1 MPNQNAAGNTGA
13 ANTTPNDGAPAA
25 NAAQAQ
31 QAEGSTAQQK
41 TFTQEEV
48 NALVGKV
55 RQDERAKY
63 AGGSSPRVR
72 GTLALHDLALALSG
86 IIPACA
92 GDTGRPAR
100 RCTPWRDHPRVCGEH
115 YATNG
120 VPYCAMGS
128 SPRMRGTPVGLV
140 DEVMPAG
147 IIPACAGSTTRRP
160 RQVRAP
166 WDHPRVCGEHW
177 STCSAVCALAG
188 SPPRVRGTLST
199 SAPRLTLRWDHPRV
213 CGEHL
218 ISRPPKATP
227 AGSSPRVRGTPRRR
241 CGRCRRPSWR

>member
-1 MPNQNAAGNTGA
+1 MPNQNAAGDTGA

-72 GTLALHDLALALSG
+72 GAQRDVRARCEHLG

-92 GDTGRPAR
+92 GNTEAL
-100 RCTPWRDHPRVCGEH
+100 CVTSSSMRDHPRVCGEH
-115 YATNG
+115 Y
-120 VPYCAMGS
+120 
-128 SPRMRGTPVGLV
+128 RLQRRG
-140 DEVMPAG
+140 
-147 IIPACAGSTTRRP
+147 
-160 RQVRAP
+160 
-166 WDHPRVCGEHW
+166 
-177 STCSAVCALAG
+177 
-188 SPPRVRGTLST
+188 
-199 SAPRLTLRWDHPRV
+199 
-213 CGEHL
+213 
-218 ISRPPKATP
+218 
-227 AGSSPRVRGTPRRR
+227 
-241 CGRCRRPSWR
+241 

>member
-72 GTLALHDLALALSG
+72 GTLDFKTTEGHTCG

-92 GDTGRPAR
+92 GNT
-100 RCTPWRDHPRVCGEH
+100 T
-115 YATNG
+115 
-120 VPYCAMGS
+120 
-128 SPRMRGTPVGLV
+128 SP
-140 DEVMPAG
+140 
-147 IIPACAGSTTRRP
+147 
-160 RQVRAP
+160 
-166 WDHPRVCGEHW
+166 
-177 STCSAVCALAG
+177 
-188 SPPRVRGTLST
+188 
-199 SAPRLTLRWDHPRV
+199 LRSV
-213 CGEHL
+213 
-218 ISRPPKATP
+218 
-227 AGSSPRVRGTPRRR
+227 
-241 CGRCRRPSWR
+241 

>member
-1 MPNQNAAGNTGA
+1 MPNQNAAGDTGA

-72 GTLALHDLALALSG
+72 GAQRDVRARCEHLG

-92 GDTGRPAR
+92 GNTVRDRP
-100 RCTPWRDHPRVCGEH
+100 WLLWVQDHPRVCGEH
-115 YATNG
+115 II
-120 VPYCAMGS
+120 VF
-128 SPRMRGTPVGLV
+128 GL
-140 DEVMPAG
+140 
-147 IIPACAGSTTRRP
+147 
-160 RQVRAP
+160 
-166 WDHPRVCGEHW
+166 
-177 STCSAVCALAG
+177 LAH
-188 SPPRVRGTLST
+188 VL
-199 SAPRLTLRWDHPRV
+199 
-213 CGEHL
+213 
-218 ISRPPKATP
+218 
-227 AGSSPRVRGTPRRR
+227 GSSPRVRGTLD
-241 CGRCRRPSWR
+241 GRHIPVGRVGIIPACAGNTYTV

>member
-72 GTLALHDLALALSG
+72 GTQNPRRCGYAVHG
-86 IIPACA
+86 IIPARAGNTPCSSSSRCA
-92 GDTGRPAR
+92 P
-100 RCTPWRDHPRVCGEH
+100 
-115 YATNG
+115 
-120 VPYCAMGS
+120 
-128 SPRMRGTPVGLV
+128 
-140 DEVMPAG
+140 
-147 IIPACAGSTTRRP
+147 
-160 RQVRAP
+160 
-166 WDHPRVCGEHW
+166 
-177 STCSAVCALAG
+177 
-188 SPPRVRGTLST
+188 
-199 SAPRLTLRWDHPRV
+199 
-213 CGEHL
+213 
-218 ISRPPKATP
+218 
-227 AGSSPRVRGTPRRR
+227 
-241 CGRCRRPSWR
+241 

>member
-72 GTLALHDLALALSG
+72 GTLALHDLALALGG
-86 IIPACA
+86 IIPAYA
-92 GDTGRPAR
+92 GNTA
-100 RCTPWRDHPRVCGEH
+100 
-115 YATNG
+115 
-120 VPYCAMGS
+120 
-128 SPRMRGTPVGLV
+128 
-140 DEVMPAG
+140 
-147 IIPACAGSTTRRP
+147 
-160 RQVRAP
+160 
-166 WDHPRVCGEHW
+166 
-177 STCSAVCALAG
+177 
-188 SPPRVRGTLST
+188 
-199 SAPRLTLRWDHPRV
+199 
-213 CGEHL
+213 
-218 ISRPPKATP
+218 
-227 AGSSPRVRGTPRRR
+227 
-241 CGRCRRPSWR
+241 

>member
-72 GTLALHDLALALSG
+72 GTRQRVAHHAFLGG

-92 GDTGRPAR
+92 GNTFPVV
-100 RCTPWRDHPRVCGEH
+100 PRV
-115 YATNG
+115 
-120 VPYCAMGS
+120 
-128 SPRMRGTPVGLV
+128 PR
-140 DEVMPAG
+140 
-147 IIPACAGSTTRRP
+147 
-160 RQVRAP
+160 
-166 WDHPRVCGEHW
+166 
-177 STCSAVCALAG
+177 
-188 SPPRVRGTLST
+188 
-199 SAPRLTLRWDHPRV
+199 RWDHPRV
-213 CGEHL
+213 CGEH
-218 ISRPPKATP
+218 
-227 AGSSPRVRGTPRRR
+227 
-241 CGRCRRPSWR
+241 

>member
-63 AGGSSPRVR
+63 AGGSPPRVR
-72 GTLALHDLALALSG
+72 GTLALHDLALALGG

-92 GDTGRPAR
+92 GNTVVDSVDCRFHG
-100 RCTPWRDHPRVCGEH
+100 DHPRVCGEH
-115 YATNG
+115 PTVSA
-120 VPYCAMGS
+120 
-128 SPRMRGTPVGLV
+128 LV
-140 DEVMPAG
+140 DGFP
-147 IIPACAGSTTRRP
+147 
-160 RQVRAP
+160 
-166 WDHPRVCGEHW
+166 
-177 STCSAVCALAG
+177 
-188 SPPRVRGTLST
+188 
-199 SAPRLTLRWDHPRV
+199 
-213 CGEHL
+213 
-218 ISRPPKATP
+218 
-227 AGSSPRVRGTPRRR
+227 GSSPRVRGTRGLAVTR
-241 CGRCRRPSWR
+241 GV

>member
-72 GTLALHDLALALSG
+72 GTLALHDLALALGG
-86 IIPACA
+86 IIPAYA
-92 GDTGRPAR
+92 GNTMRPTASH
-100 RCTPWRDHPRVCGEH
+100 T
-115 YATNG
+115 
-120 VPYCAMGS
+120 
-128 SPRMRGTPVGLV
+128 
-140 DEVMPAG
+140 
-147 IIPACAGSTTRRP
+147 
-160 RQVRAP
+160 AP
-166 WDHPRVCGEHW
+166 WDHPRVCGEHR
-177 STCSAVCALAG
+177 LG
-188 SPPRVRGTLST
+188 LSMR
-199 SAPRLTLRWDHPRV
+199 SCQL
-213 CGEHL
+213 
-218 ISRPPKATP
+218 
-227 AGSSPRVRGTPRRR
+227 GSSPRVRGTLVDLLGGVRLGGITPACAGNTIDFSAAADAPLGSSPRVRGTLDFKTTEGHT
-241 CGRCRRPSWR
+241 CGIIPACAGTTTSPLRSV

>member
-72 GTLALHDLALALSG
+72 GTLCDQRRPILRHG
-86 IIPACA
+86 IIPAYA
-92 GDTGRPAR
+92 GNTG
-100 RCTPWRDHPRVCGEH
+100 W
-115 YATNG
+115 
-120 VPYCAMGS
+120 
-128 SPRMRGTPVGLV
+128 
-140 DEVMPAG
+140 
-147 IIPACAGSTTRRP
+147 ACR
-160 RQVRAP
+160 
-166 WDHPRVCGEHW
+166 
-177 STCSAVCALAG
+177 
-188 SPPRVRGTLST
+188 
-199 SAPRLTLRWDHPRV
+199 
-213 CGEHL
+213 
-218 ISRPPKATP
+218 
-227 AGSSPRVRGTPRRR
+227 
-241 CGRCRRPSWR
+241 

>member
-72 GTLALHDLALALSG
+72 GTRLKTLGEDGRSG

-92 GDTGRPAR
+92 GNTSPKRTG
-100 RCTPWRDHPRVCGEH
+100 T
-115 YATNG
+115 
-120 VPYCAMGS
+120 
-128 SPRMRGTPVGLV
+128 
-140 DEVMPAG
+140 
-147 IIPACAGSTTRRP
+147 
-160 RQVRAP
+160 
-166 WDHPRVCGEHW
+166 
-177 STCSAVCALAG
+177 
-188 SPPRVRGTLST
+188 
-199 SAPRLTLRWDHPRV
+199 
-213 CGEHL
+213 
-218 ISRPPKATP
+218 
-227 AGSSPRVRGTPRRR
+227 
-241 CGRCRRPSWR
+241 

>member
-72 GTLALHDLALALSG
+72 GTRPAPRPAG
-86 IIPACA
+86 VRRRIIPACA
-92 GDTGRPAR
+92 GNTAGGRGTRISAG
-100 RCTPWRDHPRVCGEH
+100 DHPRVCGEH
-115 YATNG
+115 
-120 VPYCAMGS
+120 
-128 SPRMRGTPVGLV
+128 
-140 DEVMPAG
+140 E
-147 IIPACAGSTTRRP
+147 
-160 RQVRAP
+160 RAN
-166 WDHPRVCGEHW
+166 
-177 STCSAVCALAG
+177 ALF
-188 SPPRVRGTLST
+188 T
-199 SAPRLTLRWDHPRV
+199 SA
-213 CGEHL
+213 E
-218 ISRPPKATP
+218 
-227 AGSSPRVRGTPRRR
+227 GSSPRVRGTPHLHGGDLAARGIIPACAGNTTSPLR
-241 CGRCRRPSWR
+241 SV